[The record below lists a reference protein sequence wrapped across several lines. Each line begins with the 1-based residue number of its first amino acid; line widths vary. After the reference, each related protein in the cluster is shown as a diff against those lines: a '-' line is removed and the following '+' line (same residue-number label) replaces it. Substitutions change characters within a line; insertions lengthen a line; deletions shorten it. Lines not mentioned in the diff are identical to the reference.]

1 MAYPVILTVDAE
13 SGQVMVRIPDVPEAI
28 TIGKNKEEALHWA
41 QDALIVALS
50 GYMDE
55 GKDLPPPSQPDP
67 GQPSLSLPALIT
79 AKTAIYQ
86 AMRKEGV
93 NQRTLAKKLGCDARQ
108 VRCILDL
115 SHKSRI
121 EHLEAALRVLGER
134 LAVEI
139 LEEA

>member
-1 MAYPVILTVDAE
+1 MVYPVILIVDAE
-13 SGQVMVRIPDVPEAI
+13 SGQVMVRFPEVPEAI
-28 TIGKNKEEALHWA
+28 TVGKDKEEALHWA

-55 GKDLPPPSQPDP
+55 GKDLPSPSQPDP
-67 GQPSLSLPALIT
+67 GQPSISLPALIT

-86 AMRKEGV
+86 AMRKEGMS
-93 NQRTLAKKLGCDARQ
+93 QRALADRLGCDARQ
-108 VRCILDL
+108 VRRILDL

-121 EHLEAALRVLGER
+121 EHLEAALSVLGKR

-139 LEEA
+139 LEAA